1 MTSDNLYLNIENQ
14 EDGKIYLS
22 AYDGVF
28 GYSAPC
34 NDKEDFQKYCDE
46 KADMWLN
53 STLGNFKGWSKQK
66 RESIAHKWTIAKNLS
81 EGRYDFYFNFG
92 SKENIFCEEV
102 DDLAKNMGIENYT
115 LTIE

>member
-1 MTSDNLYLNIENQ
+1 MENLYLNIENQ

-46 KADMWLN
+46 KANMWLN
-53 STLGNFKGWSKQK
+53 SPLGNFKGWSKQK
-66 RESIAHKWTIAKNLS
+66 RKSIAHKWIIAKNQS
-81 EGRYDFYFNFG
+81 EGRYDYYFNSE
-92 SKENIFCEEV
+92 SKEDIFRKGV
-102 DDLAKNMGIENYT
+102 TNLAKSIGIENYT